1 MLTDAIMAQITKRHQ
16 GPSMTRARFDEGFQ
30 CLHEVLTP
38 FVNSAGWL
46 HYVEKPE
53 QPVKAPILIAHK
65 ALLRA
70 CTKICPNLAF
80 TKSVVTQVFQQLL
93 KEKAWGMGRHRASRA
108 CLLNIQLC
116 MEMLCEIMFQC

>member
-65 ALLRA
+65 ALLRPYLGYILIVPYP
-70 CTKICPNLAF
+70 TLPCP
-80 TKSVVTQVFQQLL
+80 
-93 KEKAWGMGRHRASRA
+93 GGRP
-108 CLLNIQLC
+108 
-116 MEMLCEIMFQC
+116 